1 MRNNERM
8 CGRYVMAKP
17 SSDLLSHFDAAEVEG
32 NMPPPSFNV
41 APTRDVPIVTERL
54 DKDVLERRL
63 LIARWGL
70 VPSWAKD
77 IKIGSKMINARSET
91 ILEKPSFRN
100 AATKRRALVPAEGYY
115 EWEKTEDGKKIPTYL
130 HPEKDDLL
138 AFAGLYEWWPDPSL
152 PEDDPGRW
160 LLSCTILTTTE
171 HDSLGHVHDRS
182 PVIVPRDMYA
192 DWLDPGTTDKADIQ
206 QLLDAMPEPV
216 GWSATGSTAYATTA
230 PNSSSQ
236 RLKTGD

>member
-1 MRNNERM
+1 M

-17 SSDLLSHFDAAEVEG
+17 SSDLLSHFGAEEVEG
-32 NMPPPSFNV
+32 HMPPPSFNV
-41 APTRDVPIVTERL
+41 APTRDVPIVTEHL
-54 DKDVLERRL
+54 AEDTLERRL
-63 LIARWGL
+63 VIARWGL

-100 AATKRRALVPAEGYY
+100 AAVKRRALVPAEGYY
-115 EWEKTEDGKKIPTYL
+115 EWEKTDDGKKIPIYL
-130 HPEKDDLL
+130 HPGKDDLL

-160 LLSCTILTTTE
+160 LLSCTILTTTA

-182 PVIVPRDMYA
+182 PVIVPADMYA

-216 GWSATGSTAYATTA
+216 LTPRVVSDRVNSVRNDGPELIEPAT
-230 PNSSSQ
+230 
-236 RLKTGD
+236 LL